1 MNQYKIET
9 LDNVLAGLF
18 CLPVTILL
26 NGMVL
31 ANGRFVIFTHQ
42 NYKYKMVL
50 EGIETKRKTKLE
62 LPFPFDYC
70 LSTTGTSYKLVFDYR
85 LQSLFCDDP
94 SIKSIYNWIH
104 KPAKSKYLN
113 EKVELVFEKAS
124 TP

>member
-26 NGMVL
+26 NRTVL

-85 LQSLFCDDP
+85 LQSLFWDDP

>member
-1 MNQYKIET
+1 
-9 LDNVLAGLF
+9 
-18 CLPVTILL
+18 
-26 NGMVL
+26 
-31 ANGRFVIFTHQ
+31 
-42 NYKYKMVL
+42 MVL